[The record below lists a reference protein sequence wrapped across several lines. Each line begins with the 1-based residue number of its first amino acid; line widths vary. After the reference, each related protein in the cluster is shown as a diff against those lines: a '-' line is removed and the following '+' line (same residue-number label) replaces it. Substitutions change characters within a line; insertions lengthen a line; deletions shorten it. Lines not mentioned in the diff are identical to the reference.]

1 MTLPETET
9 LTLAEIGALARS
21 VLLAAGAS
29 PAQAAPLAEAIA
41 KAEADAIPSHGL
53 MYLPVY
59 AEHLGCGKVDGRAVP
74 VLDRPRPGTV
84 RVDAATGFAHA
95 AIAAGLPL
103 LLHAARQNGI
113 ACLAVRNS
121 YNCGVL
127 GHHAEAVA
135 AAGLAALCF
144 TNAPASIAPAGGTR
158 PVVGTNPVAFALTG
172 GPGRAR
178 IVIDQSASVVAK
190 SELVKRAK
198 AGRPI
203 PEGWA
208 LDAAGNPTTDPSE
221 GLKGTMVPAGGA
233 KGVGLGLI
241 VEGFAALLAGASLGL
256 EAAPFSGTQGGPP
269 RTGQFLI
276 AVDPGA
282 TAGAGFGPALERLA
296 AAVEGQAG
304 ARLPGA
310 RRASARARAEAAG
323 VAVDAALLAR
333 IRALPGGTAPRGA
346 P

>member
-1 MTLPETET
+1 MRET
-9 LTLAEIGALARS
+9 LTLDRIEALALS
-21 VLLAAGAS
+21 VLTAAGAS
-29 PAQAAPLAEAIA
+29 PLQAAPLAAAIA
-41 KAEADAIPSHGL
+41 QAEADGIPSHGL

-59 AEHLGCGKVDGRAVP
+59 AEHLTCGKVDGQAVP
-74 VLDRPRPGTV
+74 VLARPRPGTV
-84 RVDAATGFAHA
+84 TVDAKSGFAHP
-95 AIAAGLPL
+95 AIARGLPL
-103 LLHAARQNGI
+103 LIAAARENGI

-127 GHHAEAVA
+127 GHHAEALA
-135 AAGLAALCF
+135 QAGLVALCF

-158 PVVGTNPVAFALTG
+158 PVVGTNPVALALPDGAG
-172 GPGRAR
+172 GAR

-198 AGRPI
+198 AGSPI

-208 LDAAGNPTTDPSE
+208 LDAAGQPTTDPAE

-241 VEGFAALLAGASLGL
+241 VESFAALLAGATLGID
-256 EAAPFSGTQGGPP
+256 AAPFSGTAGGPP

-282 TAGAGFGPALERLA
+282 TAGAGFAPALDRLA
-296 AAVEGQAG
+296 AAIESQEG
-304 ARLPGA
+304 ARLPGS
-310 RRASARARAEAAG
+310 RRS
-323 VAVDAALLAR
+323 LAR
-333 IRALPGGTAPRGA
+333 EQAKRRGVDVDDAILSRIREFAGGA
-346 P
+346 